1 MNGRVYDP
9 TLGRFLSADPF
20 IDSAYDSQ
28 AYNRYSYVGNNPLN
42 HTDPSGY
49 FKLSFKT
56 ILKIVAVVV
65 IAYFT
70 AGAAIGAFGTT
81 MTGSMATGF
90 TVTAGSTFATM
101 MPVAIGNGIIGGL
114 AGGFASGF
122 AGSLLNGGSIGD
134 AFKSGVIGGVA
145 GAVGG
150 GIAGAFSEAGLLT
163 RTVAASAVGGATS
176 EAMGGSFRDG
186 ALMAGAVTLA
196 NYGFQRARDFTDDH
210 AEKAARTAEAKGDQ
224 KLADQL
230 RVTDPNGVR
239 RTDGFIGTEPGKV
252 WGPKWLN
259 KLFAPVDAF
268 LNNRGM
274 AGQGSNG
281 HGYDHAGWT
290 GGQDGWL
297 SRHIN
302 QVSKLH
308 DWFNGSWGYNHV
320 TGNYVSHGAIY
331 DSAFT
336 MYSFSGMLPAGA
348 LTTIALTDPSVTI
361 QAYNQDRR
369 RP

>member
-1 MNGRVYDP
+1 M
-9 TLGRFLSADPF
+9 
-20 IDSAYDSQ
+20 
-28 AYNRYSYVGNNPLN
+28 
-42 HTDPSGY
+42 
-49 FKLSFKT
+49 
-56 ILKIVAVVV
+56 
-65 IAYFT
+65 
-70 AGAAIGAFGTT
+70 
-81 MTGSMATGF
+81 

-114 AGGFASGF
+114 AGGMASGF

-134 AFKSGVIGGVA
+134 AFKAGVIGSVA
-145 GAVGG
+145 GAIGG
-150 GIAGAFSEAGLLT
+150 GIAGAFGDAGLLT

-176 EAMGGSFRDG
+176 EAMGGSFSDG
-186 ALMAGAVTLA
+186 ALIAGAVTLA
-196 NYGFQRARDFTDDH
+196 NYGWQRAKDFTDDH
-210 AEKAARTAEAKGDQ
+210 AEKAARTAEANGDQ
-224 KLADQL
+224 KRADQL
-230 RVTDPNGVR
+230 RVTDPYGNP
-239 RTDGFIGTEPGKV
+239 RTDGAITTEYGKI

-259 KLFAPVDAF
+259 KAFAPIRDF
-268 LNNRGM
+268 LGGRGM
-274 AGQGSNG
+274 AGQGSND
-281 HGYDHAGWT
+281 HFYDHAKWT

-320 TGNYVSHGAIY
+320 TGNYISHGAIY
-331 DSAFT
+331 DSVFT

-348 LTTIALTDPSVTI
+348 LTTIALTNPSVSI